1 VFGRHRIEGTIVG
14 LAAGWQWGCVGLLR
28 VSTDPG
34 DLDLPDELDLA
45 DALSSSAWMARVWDR
60 DDIRAALSTVSP
72 ALCRQIDA
80 IVTDPCRDASQ
91 VCRAATAL
99 AAYLL
104 RWQRRPTPLGP
115 LAGIGPARI
124 GGQTKIR
131 TGIGNRLSVR
141 ADAGWL
147 ADVTSR
153 LHRCRDLLERLPVV
167 ANNAISMRGGRLV
180 APGLPPD
187 DTPSAEALTEVSVRA
202 TRPAVAALEAA
213 STPITFG
220 DLRRQLA
227 DRFPTATSAQIGTSL
242 YGLVDQQF
250 LITALHIPM
259 TEPDALGAV
268 CDVLRA
274 ANADDIPDAA
284 ELAAELYGICDTLT
298 GGLFAAVPPGV
309 ADRMTAI
316 TPAERTPLLID
327 TIADCEAVLPEAV
340 AREARDA
347 VAVLYRLSPHLGGFP
362 PWREYQTAFRAR
374 YGTGALVPVL
384 DLVADSGLGLPAGY
398 IGSGRERGP
407 RQLSERDD
415 KLLALVQ
422 QTTVTGGEI
431 VLTTA
436 LIEHLASAP
445 LDPQRLSERTEVAFT
460 IRAGCPEDVSAG
472 RFVLELTGTP
482 RPASSMAGRTA
493 HLLPDADLAEIR
505 RTFED
510 TGPDTVTAQL
520 SFAPRWRRSEN
531 VARTSTLA
539 PAVIPIAEHRTP
551 GPGVIDLADLAVT
564 ADGPD
569 LHLIQLST
577 GKRVIPHIAS
587 ALEAA
592 NHTTPLARFLSE
604 ITTACFP
611 TYGAFAFGAAGALPY
626 LPRVRYRRTILSPAR
641 WQITADQLPARSAN
655 AERWDAELSGW
666 LARWRVP
673 DHVAM
678 VDHDRVQPIDL
689 RHRAHRMLLRARLDR
704 GGRLELRECAAPG
717 ELAWIGRAHEVL
729 LILSRAQTPA
739 EARITTLPPVVD
751 AADLHLPAASPIL
764 ALRLHAHPERF
775 DEIITDHLPAL
786 LDSFGPNPPAWWF
799 HRHRDLS
806 DHRAG
811 QHLAIFLH
819 IADPQLFADAAENT
833 AAWARRL
840 HRGHLASGLAIA
852 DWQPPTGR
860 YGHGAALDAA
870 LLGFAADSAAATA
883 QIRAARV
890 AGLRPQTITAA
901 SFLDLA
907 TALAG
912 DPTGGRAWL
921 LHEIDQTS
929 GHLNPELR
937 DQTIA
942 LADGLG
948 PLADT
953 QAGQAVIHAWSL
965 RAEAMAGYAAALS
978 EQRDPI
984 SVLGPLLHLHH
995 LRAIGAHPESEVTIG
1010 RLARALALRRQALS
1024 GASR

>member
-1 VFGRHRIEGTIVG
+1 M
-14 LAAGWQWGCVGLLR
+14 AAGWQWGGVGLLR

-34 DLDLPDELDLA
+34 GLDLPDELDLS
-45 DALSSSAWMARVWDR
+45 DASSSVAWMARVWDR
-60 DDIRAALSTVSP
+60 DDIRAALSAVSP
-72 ALCRQIDA
+72 ALCRRIDA
-80 IVTDPCRDASQ
+80 IVADPCRDASQ

-115 LAGIGPARI
+115 LAGIGPVRI
-124 GGQTKIR
+124 GGQAKVR
-131 TGIGNRLSVR
+131 TGTGHRLSVR
-141 ADAGWL
+141 VDGGWL
-147 ADVTSR
+147 ADVTAR

-167 ANNAISMRGGRLV
+167 ANNAICVRGGRLV

-187 DTPSAEALTEVSVRA
+187 DSPSAEALTEVSVRA
-202 TRPAVAALEAA
+202 TRPAVTALEAA
-213 STPITFG
+213 STPITF
-220 DLRRQLA
+220 DNLRRQLA
-227 DRFPTATSAQIGTSL
+227 DRFPTATSAQIGTIL

-250 LITALHIPM
+250 LITGLRIPM

-274 ANADDIPDAA
+274 ADADDIPEIA
-284 ELAAELYGICDTLT
+284 ELVAGLYGIHDTLT
-298 GGLFAAVPPGV
+298 GGVFAAVPPGV

-316 TPAERTPLLID
+316 TPAERTPLLVD

-347 VAVLYRLSPHLGGFP
+347 VAVLYRLSPHLGGYP

-398 IGSGRERGP
+398 IGSGRERGT
-407 RQLSERDD
+407 RQMSERDD

-422 QTTVTGGEI
+422 QATMTGGEI
-431 VLTTA
+431 VLTA
-436 LIEHLASAP
+436 DLVEHLASAP
-445 LDPQRLSERTEVAFT
+445 LDPQRLPARTEVAFT
-460 IRAGCPEDVSAG
+460 IRAGCPEDMSAG

-482 RPASSMAGRTA
+482 RPAGSMAGRTA
-493 HLLPDADLAEIR
+493 HLLPDTDLAEIR
-505 RTFED
+505 RTFEG

-531 VARTSTLA
+531 VARTGMLA
-539 PAVIPIAEHRTP
+539 PVVIPIAEHRAP

-569 LHLIQLST
+569 LHLIQIST
-577 GKRVIPHIAS
+577 GNRVIPYVAS

-592 NHTTPLARFLSE
+592 NHTAPLARFLSE
-604 ITTACFP
+604 VATACFP
-611 TYGAFAFGAAGALPY
+611 TYGTFAFGPAGALPF

-641 WQITADQLPARSAN
+641 WQIRADQLPARGAG
-655 AERWDAELSGW
+655 AELWDAELSGW

-689 RHRAHRMLLRARLDR
+689 RHRAHRMLLRARLER
-704 GGRLELRECAAPG
+704 GGRVELRECAAPD

-729 LILSRAQTPA
+729 LILSRTQAPTQTA
-739 EARITTLPPVVD
+739 TRITTLPPVVG

-764 ALRLHAHPERF
+764 GLRLHAHPERF
-775 DEIITDHLPAL
+775 DEIIIDHLPAL

-811 QHLAIFLH
+811 QHLAIFLR
-819 IADPQLFADAAENT
+819 IADPQLFSDAAENT

-840 HRGHLASGLAIA
+840 HRDHLVSGLSIA

-870 LLGFAADSAAATA
+870 LLGFAADSAAAAA
-883 QIRAARV
+883 QIRATRV

-901 SFLDLA
+901 SFLDLT
-907 TALAG
+907 TAMAG
-912 DPTGGRAWL
+912 DPAGGRAWL
-921 LHEIDQTS
+921 LHEIAQTS

-942 LADGLG
+942 LADRLG

-965 RAEAMAGYAAALS
+965 RAEAMAGYATALS

-995 LRAIGAHPESEVTIG
+995 LRAIGAYPDSEAITG
-1010 RLARALALRRQALS
+1010 RLARALALRQQAHR